1 MNESAAFSESD
12 KIDTDELVNRE
23 PSAEEELAT
32 SQDPNEGRE
41 VVTGLIEHP
50 SKQEQETAIIRSLS
64 GIATGAIT
72 RQEPILKV
80 AKICHVGAVRERNED
95 SCLLFQSEAG
105 GHFALMPFGLY
116 IVADGMGGH
125 VNGHIA
131 SKIASRTAAQS
142 IVDNIYMPLLSDE
155 DTGIQTPIQEVMTA
169 AVQTANAAVFRS
181 DPDNDSGTTLT
192 IALIL
197 GPRLYI
203 AHVGDSRIYLFNEG
217 KLEPVSTDH
226 SLVQR
231 LQDVGQM
238 TAEEATIYQY
248 RHVLLRAVGQTE
260 QVDVDTYM
268 RRLPRAG
275 RLLLCSDG
283 LPTMVSDAKIEEI
296 LAQNKPVEET
306 ANNLLQVALDA
317 GGYDNITIILVDFTL
332 Q

>member
-12 KIDTDELVNRE
+12 KIDTDELVSPS
-23 PSAEEELAT
+23 PSA
-32 SQDPNEGRE
+32 SHDPNEERE
-41 VVTGLIEHP
+41 VVTGLIQHP
-50 SKQEQETAIIRSLS
+50 SKQEQETAIIRNLS
-64 GIATGAIT
+64 SISTAAIT
-72 RQEPILKV
+72 RQEPVLKV

-95 SCLLFQSEAG
+95 SCLVFQSEAG

-131 SKIASRTAAQS
+131 SKVASRVAAHN
-142 IVDNIYMPLLSDE
+142 IINKIYMPLLSDE
-155 DTGIQTPIQEVMTA
+155 DASFQTPIQEVMTA
-169 AVQTANAAVFRS
+169 AVQTANAAVFKS

-192 IALIL
+192 IALVL

-231 LQDVGQM
+231 LQEVGQM

-268 RRLPRAG
+268 RRLPKTG

-283 LPTMVSDAKIEEI
+283 LPTMIPDARIEEI
-296 LAQNKPVEET
+296 MAQNKPVEET
-306 ANNLLQVALDA
+306 VNHLLQVALDA
-317 GGYDNITIILVDFTL
+317 GGYDNITIILVDFAL

>member
-1 MNESAAFSESD
+1 MNESAAFPESD
-12 KIDTDELVNRE
+12 KIDTDELVNPAPTSTEE
-23 PSAEEELAT
+23 PSTA
-32 SQDPNEGRE
+32 QDESGERE
-41 VVTGLIEHP
+41 VVTGLIQHP
-50 SKQEQETAIIRSLS
+50 ARQEQETAIIRSLS
-64 GIATGAIT
+64 SISTAAIT

-80 AKICHVGAVRERNED
+80 TKICHVGAVRDRNED
-95 SCLLFQSEAG
+95 SCLVFQSEAG

-131 SKIASRTAAQS
+131 SKIASRIAAH
-142 IVDNIYMPLLSDE
+142 NIIDQLYMPLLTDE
-155 DTGIQTPIQEVMTA
+155 DTSFQTPIQEVMTA
-169 AVQTANAAVFRS
+169 AVQTANSAVFRS

-192 IALIL
+192 IALVL

-217 KLEPVSTDH
+217 KLEPISTDH

-268 RRLPRAG
+268 RRLPKSG

-296 LAQNKPVEET
+296 IAQDKPVEET
-306 ANNLLQVALDA
+306 ANHLLQVALDA
-317 GGYDNITIILVDFTL
+317 GGYDNITIVLVDFAL
-332 Q
+332 H